1 MPINITPLIDIVFLL
16 LIFFMLTATLD
27 INPRIQ
33 VDLPNGSGNSIEPS
47 PFVIEVGVSQA
58 GDYSINGKL
67 VLDNNEQALIREL
80 TNESDGDMASSIVL
94 YADGQTTHQAVVTL
108 MSMIESAGF
117 KKLQLAIKAD
127 EEFVK

>member
-16 LIFFMLTATLD
+16 LIFYMLTATLD
-27 INPRIQ
+27 RNPRIQ
-33 VDLPNGSGNSIEPS
+33 VDLPNGSGNSIESS
-47 PFVIEVGVSQA
+47 PFIIEVGVSQT

-67 VLDNNEQALIREL
+67 VSDNNEQALIREL

>member
-16 LIFFMLTATLD
+16 LIFYMLTATLD
-27 INPRIQ
+27 RNPRIQ
-33 VDLPNGSGNSIEPS
+33 VDLPNGSGNSVESS
-47 PFVIEVGVSQA
+47 PFIIEVGVSQA

-80 TNESDGDMASSIVL
+80 TNESNGDMASSIVL

-117 KKLQLAIKAD
+117 KKLQLAIKVD